1 MSTSLQDIRRLSEL
15 DRLPW
20 FEKDEDGRIRL
31 RPDAGVPRVFDI
43 HSHVASSAG
52 LARDIDYGSRP
63 PLVYFYDYERDQDV
77 LNVDTHPYPD
87 EAVKI
92 GNEIRW
98 LLLKQGPMGATHTA
112 ANFADEMDRFHYAHA
127 CLLPIEGPIASRHAE
142 ATLRAAKLDPRFI
155 PFAAV
160 HPYRW
165 GPRQEARLEELVRR
179 GTPALKYHPEFQFI
193 TPDNPHSMK
202 LFEWCAAHD
211 LPVLAH
217 CGYTGAEPEWL
228 RRKAEPE
235 RFRKA
240 LEAFPNLRL
249 LLAHTG
255 LSRWRETLDFVKL
268 FDDRIWLDIS
278 GQPVPSMKTILREYA
293 RERICYGSDWPFYPL
308 AIALARTLAAT
319 EDCPHYRRD
328 LLFNNAAR
336 FLKMAA

>member
-1 MSTSLQDIRRLSEL
+1 MNESLPSIRRMSEL

-20 FEKDEDGRIRL
+20 FEKDQAGRL
-31 RPDAGVPRVFDI
+31 RLRADAGVPKILDI

-52 LARDIDYGSRP
+52 FARDIDYGSRP

-77 LNVDTHPYPD
+77 LNEDVHPHPD
-87 EAVKI
+87 EAVTI
-92 GNEIRW
+92 GKEIRW
-98 LLLKQGPMGATHTA
+98 LLFKQGPIGATHTA
-112 ANFADEMDRFHYAHA
+112 ANFADEMDRFNYAHA

-142 ATLRAAKLDPRFI
+142 LTVRAAKLDPRFI
-155 PFAAV
+155 AFAAV

-165 GPRQEARLEELVRR
+165 GPRQETRLEELVRR

-193 TPDNPHSMK
+193 APDNPDTMK
-202 LFEWCAAHD
+202 MFEWCAGHD

-217 CGYTGAEPEWL
+217 CGYTGAEPDWL

-255 LSRWRETLDFVKL
+255 LSRWRATLDFVKE
-268 FDDRIWLDIS
+268 FDGRVWLDIS

-308 AIALARTLAAT
+308 AVALARTLAAT
-319 EDCPHYRRD
+319 EDCPDYRPD
-328 LLFNNAAR
+328 LLHDNASR